1 MPLNGN
7 CKHEIVQTV
16 KNNATPFGVV
26 LLVIGGIGLIGMSL
40 SFVICNMPSRKFKGE
55 SPYSFN
61 KYGMSKDD

>member
-1 MPLNGN
+1 M
-7 CKHEIVQTV
+7 V

-26 LLVIGGIGLIGMSL
+26 LLVIGAIGLVGMSL
-40 SFVICNMPSRKFKGE
+40 SFVICNMTSRKFKGE